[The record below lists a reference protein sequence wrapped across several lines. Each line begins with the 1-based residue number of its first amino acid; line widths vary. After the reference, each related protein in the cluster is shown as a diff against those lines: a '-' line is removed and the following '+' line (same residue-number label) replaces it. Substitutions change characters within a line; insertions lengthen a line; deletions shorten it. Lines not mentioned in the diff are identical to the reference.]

1 MTKNVVA
8 KDLRTP
14 KYKQRKVE
22 SKKNI
27 TERKEKYLVITMTT
41 MERNKFYMKT
51 KDNELAYIAG
61 LFDGEGSIH
70 YKRSPEKKKKHKGE
84 GHRISNSMRISMEI
98 TMTDKSVL
106 VWLHQILGVGTLTKK
121 PRKGKRVD
129 GTRYLMQYRWRCTFR
144 DAFYVCCLL
153 FPYAHTKLPK
163 IQKVIDHYTDKNNRV
178 MNDKV
183 VNLQE
188 YKEIMHLE

>member
-1 MTKNVVA
+1 
-8 KDLRTP
+8 
-14 KYKQRKVE
+14 
-22 SKKNI
+22 
-27 TERKEKYLVITMTT
+27 MTT
-41 MERNKFYMKT
+41 MERNKFYMKM

-70 YKRSPEKKKKHKGE
+70 YKRGPEKKKKHKGS

-98 TMTDKSVL
+98 TMTDRSVL
-106 VWLHQILGVGTLTKK
+106 EWTHKVLGVGTLTKK

-163 IQKVIDHYTDKNNRV
+163 IQKVIDHYTDKNNRI
-178 MNDKV
+178 MNNKV